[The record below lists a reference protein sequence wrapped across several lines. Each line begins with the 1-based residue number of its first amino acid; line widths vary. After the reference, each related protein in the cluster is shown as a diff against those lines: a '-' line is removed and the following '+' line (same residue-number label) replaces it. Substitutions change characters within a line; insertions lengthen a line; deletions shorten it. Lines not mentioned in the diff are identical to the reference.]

1 MGGSRSAS
9 RPKRQSTKSSVSYVE
24 SDDDEEFL
32 PSSRA
37 GASSAADNR
46 RSNLRGTSHV
56 EDLGIA
62 KGRRTIIV
70 KHPTR
75 PQVFP
80 MLPPLCPDAIERSL
94 SVTLQISSVALYPAL
109 PLGCPKMHS
118 TEHLVFANR
127 ADWILASSSSNQYI
141 VVANKFLVQAGRK
154 KDGTT
159 TVAEIYRFVF
169 PCKLGQI
176 VVQFSVG
183 YRKHRFFSGGSLCLF
198 VSCIPLNAQD
208 PPKEFIPKEVPKKVQ
223 KESPVAEKVEASR
236 RKYVEVS
243 GSEDEDENEN
253 PILQKEYSA
262 FKYLLEAA
270 SDARDEE
277 QEEAAPLSVHRPCSE
292 EIKPESPER
301 VQEQEVPFLCLSP
314 YLWILLCL

>member
-1 MGGSRSAS
+1 M
-9 RPKRQSTKSSVSYVE
+9 E
-24 SDDDEEFL
+24 SDDDDEEFL

-37 GASSAADNR
+37 AAAADNR

-118 TEHLVFANR
+118 TKHLVFSNY

-141 VVANKFLVQAGRK
+141 VVANKFLGQAGSKRE
-154 KDGTT
+154 GTT

-169 PCKLGQI
+169 SCKLGQI

-183 YRKHRFFSGGSLCLF
+183 YRKHRLFSGGSLCLF
-198 VSCIPLNAQD
+198 VSRILMN
-208 PPKEFIPKEVPKKVQ
+208 
-223 KESPVAEKVEASR
+223 
-236 RKYVEVS
+236 VS
-243 GSEDEDENEN
+243 
-253 PILQKEYSA
+253 L
-262 FKYLLEAA
+262 
-270 SDARDEE
+270 
-277 QEEAAPLSVHRPCSE
+277 
-292 EIKPESPER
+292 
-301 VQEQEVPFLCLSP
+301 
-314 YLWILLCL
+314 

>member
-9 RPKRQSTKSSVSYVE
+9 RPKRQSKKSSVSYVE

-37 GASSAADNR
+37 GAAAAAADNR

-80 MLPPLCPDAIERSL
+80 MLPPLCRDAIERSL
-94 SVTLQISSVALYPAL
+94 FVILQISSVALYPAL

-118 TEHLVFANR
+118 PEQLVFANR

-154 KDGTT
+154 REGTT
-159 TVAEIYRFVF
+159 TVA
-169 PCKLGQI
+169 
-176 VVQFSVG
+176 
-183 YRKHRFFSGGSLCLF
+183 
-198 VSCIPLNAQD
+198 
-208 PPKEFIPKEVPKKVQ
+208 
-223 KESPVAEKVEASR
+223 
-236 RKYVEVS
+236 
-243 GSEDEDENEN
+243 
-253 PILQKEYSA
+253 
-262 FKYLLEAA
+262 
-270 SDARDEE
+270 
-277 QEEAAPLSVHRPCSE
+277 
-292 EIKPESPER
+292 
-301 VQEQEVPFLCLSP
+301 
-314 YLWILLCL
+314 